1 MTVRD
6 LIEIL
11 EELPYDLPVVVDGSE
26 VDQVLVR
33 DEVYYTTDLGYQ
45 DGEIVKIM

>member
-11 EELPYDLPVVVDGSE
+11 EEFPQDLPVVVDGCE
-26 VDQVLVR
+26 AEQIVVR
-33 DEVYYTTDLGYQ
+33 DEIYFSSDAGYR
-45 DGEIVKIM
+45 DGLIIKIY